1 MHIIEADDVATER
14 HGEVKPLWVVAVIV
28 TRDRPAL
35 LRACLNAVLGQARA
49 PDEVIVVDNQ
59 SGAETRTLLQG
70 YPAVRCLR
78 LTRNLG
84 GAGGF
89 RAGIELAMQRQAV
102 WLWLM
107 DDDGRPAGKGC
118 LGTLLETAQRRNA
131 GLVGAMVVDVDERQ
145 RLAFPVRVNGRTL
158 FEVEALARHG
168 PVAGFAHLFNGV
180 LVRAAMLRRIGLP
193 DARFFI
199 RGDEVEFLYRARQA
213 GERIVLDTTALFLHP
228 GSQSEIHPIMWGHF
242 YAVVPG
248 DEAKQF
254 YQFRNRG
261 YIFRRYRMW
270 GWMSAD
276 LARYGWYLPGQSSW
290 GHAGA
295 GALDGCDVVRRAG
308 QVHARPGIAV
318 AAFMT
323 AVPSVHEGK

>member
-1 MHIIEADDVATER
+1 MQILEADDLTAER
-14 HGEVKPLWVVAVIV
+14 PNEVKPPRVVAVIV

-59 SGAETRTLLQG
+59 SGAETTALLRG

-78 LTRNLG
+78 LARNLG

-89 RAGIELAMQRQAV
+89 RAGMELAMQRRAV

-107 DDDGRPAGKGC
+107 DDDGRPAGGGC
-118 LGTLLETAQRRNA
+118 LGTLLQTAKRTGA
-131 GLVGAMVVDVDERQ
+131 GLVGAMVADVDETE

-158 FEVEALARHG
+158 FEVEDLARHG
-168 PVAGFAHLFNGV
+168 AVAGFAHLFNGA
-180 LVRAAMLRRIGLP
+180 LVCAGMLRRIGLP

-199 RGDEVEFLYRARQA
+199 RGDEVEFLYRARRA
-213 GERIVLDTTALFLHP
+213 GERIVLDTTALFFHP

-276 LARYGWYLPGQSSW
+276 LARYGWYFLVSRHGDMPGLARWIAATWS
-290 GHAGA
+290 GMRGRFMR
-295 GALDGCDVVRRAG
+295 DGG
-308 QVHARPGIAV
+308 LL
-318 AAFMT
+318 
-323 AVPSVHEGK
+323 